1 MRFYRVNAN
10 NVAEVAAEIVSVRKS
25 FDHYVEVVRRVVE
38 DVRARGDEAL
48 IEYVKKFDSPAI
60 DMERLRVPVEK
71 LADAYARLDDAT
83 KKALKKSSENIAR
96 VCKSQLKRLFSSVRV
111 EEGVF
116 VVHRPSPLSSVGCY
130 VPGGGAAYPSTVL
143 MTVVPAKVAEVPRI
157 AVFTP
162 PTREGN
168 IPTVVA
174 AALYLTGVKEVYCA
188 GGPHAIAAMAYG
200 TATIKPVAKIIG
212 PGGAYVTAAKKLVS
226 SDVAVD
232 MLAGP
237 TELCVYA
244 DDVADAENVAL
255 EMCAQAEHSV
265 DTLVGLVTT
274 SDELVNE
281 VLKFLKLVTP
291 RLERGEIVN
300 ETLQKNGYA
309 VVCDKPTTAAALIQ
323 ALAPEH
329 LYIVS
334 KHEKLLQ
341 SVTNAGLISIGRYT
355 SPALCDYVVGVNHV
369 LPTMGQAAVRGGLSI
384 LDYVKIVTEVRVLK
398 GAAKRLGRHA
408 AQLARAEGLTAH
420 AAAASKTID

>member
-1 MRFYRVNAN
+1 MRFYRVNAK
-10 NVAEVAAEIVSVRKS
+10 NVPEVAAEIVSVRKS

-116 VVHRPSPLSSVGCY
+116 VVQRPSPLSSVGCY

-162 PTREGN
+162 PTHEGN

-174 AALYLTGVKEVYCA
+174 AALYLTCVKEVYCA

-200 TATIKPVAKIIG
+200 TETIKPVAKIIG
-212 PGGAYVTAAKKLVS
+212 PGGAY
-226 SDVAVD
+226 
-232 MLAGP
+232 
-237 TELCVYA
+237 
-244 DDVADAENVAL
+244 
-255 EMCAQAEHSV
+255 
-265 DTLVGLVTT
+265 
-274 SDELVNE
+274 
-281 VLKFLKLVTP
+281 
-291 RLERGEIVN
+291 
-300 ETLQKNGYA
+300 
-309 VVCDKPTTAAALIQ
+309 
-323 ALAPEH
+323 
-329 LYIVS
+329 
-334 KHEKLLQ
+334 
-341 SVTNAGLISIGRYT
+341 
-355 SPALCDYVVGVNHV
+355 
-369 LPTMGQAAVRGGLSI
+369 
-384 LDYVKIVTEVRVLK
+384 
-398 GAAKRLGRHA
+398 
-408 AQLARAEGLTAH
+408 
-420 AAAASKTID
+420 

>member
-1 MRFYRVNAN
+1 MRFYRVEAKNIS
-10 NVAEVAAEIVSVRKS
+10 EVAAEIVSSRKS
-25 FDHYVEVVRRVVE
+25 FETYVEVVRRVVE
-38 DVRARGDEAL
+38 DVKARGDEAL

-60 DMERLRVPVEK
+60 GLEKLRVPVEK
-71 LADAYARLDDAT
+71 LADAYARLDEAT
-83 KKALKKSSENIAR
+83 KKALKKSAENIAK
-96 VCKSQLKRLFSSVRV
+96 VCRSQLKRLFSSIRV
-111 EEGVF
+111 EEGVY
-116 VVHRPSPLSSVGCY
+116 VVQRPSPIPSVGCY

-143 MTVVPAKVAEVPRI
+143 MTVIPAKVAEVPRI

-174 AALYLTGVKEVYCA
+174 AALYLTGVKEVYTA
-188 GGPHAIAAMAYG
+188 GGPHAVAAMAYG
-200 TATIKPVAKIIG
+200 TETIRPVAKIVG
-212 PGGAYVTAAKKLVS
+212 PGGPYVTAAMKLVS
-226 SDVAVD
+226 RDVAVD

-255 EMCAQAEHSV
+255 EMCAQAEHST

-281 VLKFLKLVTP
+281 VLKFLKLITP

-300 ETLQKNGYA
+300 ESLQKNGYA

-323 ALAPEH
+323 AISPEH

-334 KHEKLLQ
+334 KNEKLLQ
-341 SVTNAGLISIGRYT
+341 SITNAGLISYGRYT

-369 LPTMGQAAVRGGLSI
+369 LPTMGQAAVRSGLSI
-384 LDYVKIVTEVRVLK
+384 LDYVKIVTEVRVMK
-398 GAAKRLGRHA
+398 GAAKRLGKHA
-408 AQLARAEGLTAH
+408 ALLARAEGLTGH